1 MKDNFQTNIK
11 CRLIN
16 PRKTEMDQ
24 VMILLDGINN
34 AIRIKTCVKQWRN
47 TTSMLESFNNL
58 SEKNKLTFQICYIVE
73 FYPSVS

>member
-24 VMILLDGINN
+24 VKIRLDGINN
-34 AIRIKTCVKQWRN
+34 AITIKTCVKA
-47 TTSMLESFNNL
+47 M
-58 SEKNKLTFQICYIVE
+58 EKYHLHAGIVQQ
-73 FYPSVS
+73 SI